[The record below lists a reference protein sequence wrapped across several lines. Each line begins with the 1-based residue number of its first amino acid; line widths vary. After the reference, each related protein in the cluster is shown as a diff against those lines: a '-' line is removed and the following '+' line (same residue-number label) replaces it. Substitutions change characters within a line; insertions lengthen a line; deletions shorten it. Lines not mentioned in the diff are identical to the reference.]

1 MIARPAPNVCKTAHT
16 ATVDAAEHPVLG
28 PLDDTVTFFQP
39 RGEVFVT
46 MLWVISAVWLVC
58 RALYVLVRLA
68 LGTRPGAGDIAGL
81 AESLLVVPLV
91 ATCVV
96 ILLAWNRLGWL
107 HSSMHGIEFAAT
119 GRKAVRLPWTAVA
132 AVALRHRGPFTELVV
147 TPADPSLAEI
157 RPGPGRRP
165 RTRRRGAEIAY
176 LVDVGL
182 MSPGPATLLTE
193 LHRRVPAKL

>member
-1 MIARPAPNVCKTAHT
+1 MIARHAPNMCRTAHT
-16 ATVDAAEHPVLG
+16 VAVAAAEHPVLG

-39 RGEVFVT
+39 RAEVFVT
-46 MLWVISAVWLVC
+46 MLWVIAAVWFGC
-58 RALYVLVRLA
+58 RALYVLIRLA

-81 AESLLVVPLV
+81 AWSLLVVPLV
-91 ATCVV
+91 ATCVI
-96 ILLAWNRLGWL
+96 ILLAWNRLGRL

-147 TPADPSLAEI
+147 TPADPALAQVL
-157 RPGPGRRP
+157 PGPGRRP
-165 RTRRRGAEIAY
+165 RTRRRGTEIAY

-182 MSPGPATLLTE
+182 MSPGPATLLAE
-193 LHRRVPAKL
+193 LHRRIPTKL